1 MPRYDDSPR
10 GHSPLDRRDRRMKS
24 PLVDRRR
31 RDSPPLP
38 PSRLSSRDMMYHNDD
53 YIRSSHHSRSSDISS
68 TTYKILCVSNISNK
82 YPDSTVRNELMKEF
96 TRFGEPSIK
105 LVYDKN
111 TRLAYLYFSNYED
124 AREARHTKSRL
135 ILLDKPVIID
145 PIYDRVSISRKRSIS
160 PEYAR
165 NSLRNMSPP
174 LQRRL
179 PMNRNLNHD
188 RYQLSVC
195 IFVVVTFSHY

>member
-1 MPRYDDSPR
+1 MMPRYDDSPR

-38 PSRLSSRDMMYHNDD
+38 PPTRMSSRDHLLYHNDD
-53 YIRSSHHSRSSDISS
+53 YIRPSHHSSS

-96 TRFGEPSIK
+96 ARFGEPSIK

-111 TRLAYLYFSNYED
+111 TRLAYLYFSNYEE
-124 AREARHTKSRL
+124 AREARHAKSRL
-135 ILLDKPVIID
+135 ILFDKPVIID
-145 PIYDRVSISRKRSIS
+145 PIYDRISVSRKRSIS
-160 PEYAR
+160 PEYSR
-165 NSLRNMSPP
+165 SSMRNMSPP
-174 LQRRL
+174 MQRRL
-179 PMNRNLNHD
+179 PVSRNPNHD
-188 RYQLSVC
+188 RYQLTVSVLF
-195 IFVVVTFSHY
+195 ITNSL

>member
-1 MPRYDDSPR
+1 MIVAQRTLGLLPLLIKIHHIKFNSLENKTITRCLVADSILIMDF
-10 GHSPLDRRDRRMKS
+10 HATSMKFFCT
-24 PLVDRRR
+24 
-31 RDSPPLP
+31 
-38 PSRLSSRDMMYHNDD
+38 
-53 YIRSSHHSRSSDISS
+53 S
-68 TTYKILCVSNISNK
+68 T
-82 YPDSTVRNELMKEF
+82 DSTVRNELMKEF